1 MVQLQSDLKQLEEAG
16 IRVVAISYD
25 SVDVLAKFAADRQI
39 TFPLLSDSDSQVI
52 KSFGILN
59 KEASGRTAGIPY
71 PGTYLIDGK
80 GVIRAKLFL
89 DGYKDRHATE
99 ALIEAA
105 AALKKE

>member
-1 MVQLQSDLKQLEEAG
+1 MVQLQTDSKELEAAG
-16 IRVVAISYD
+16 IRVIAISYD
-25 SVDVLAKFAADRQI
+25 SVEVLAKFASDKKIA
-39 TFPLLSDSDSQVI
+39 FPLLSDNDSLVI

-71 PGTYLIDGK
+71 PGTYLIDSM

-89 DGYKDRHATE
+89 DGYKQRHATD

-105 AALKKE
+105 AELKK